1 MEPAAKVT
9 STVLFVRELDRSV
22 RFYTGIFGCRTEFD
36 ADGGALLL
44 APGGFQI
51 YLVEK
56 GREAPH
62 PLEGIGTQYLM
73 WGVDT
78 LEGLH
83 QFEEALKSAEG
94 YTDTHT
100 SGGVTFVE
108 GQDPD
113 GIRVVIA
120 HPSPLQLPRSSL
132 DSRIYH

>member
-1 MEPAAKVT
+1 
-9 STVLFVRELDRSV
+9 
-22 RFYTGIFGCRTEFD
+22 
-36 ADGGALLL
+36 
-44 APGGFQI
+44 
-51 YLVEK
+51 
-56 GREAPH
+56 
-62 PLEGIGTQYLM
+62 M